1 MVHVEH
7 APVASAAVMAS
18 LGFENVA
25 HQAIAT
31 TLVLRV
37 AQVEAP
43 KDRNLAGVSGHG
55 LDEGPDKHDEEHV
68 EDCKQR
74 EDFDVV

>member
-7 APVASAAVMAS
+7 ASVASAAVMAS

-25 HQAIAT
+25 HQAVTT

-37 AQVEAP
+37 AQVKAP

-55 LDEGPDKHDEEHV
+55 LYEGPDEHDEEHM

-74 EDFDVV
+74 EDFNVV